1 MAQDK
6 NAFFALNDQF
16 KSLTGNQ
23 PIGTKL
29 NFASALLRGAIFEME
44 ERGEDMESDFREA
57 AKALKLLIA
66 DRKAQQAAAW
76 AARNGS

>member
-29 NFASALLRGAIFEME
+29 NFAMALLRGAIFEME
-44 ERGEDMESDFREA
+44 ERGEDMECDFREA
-57 AKALKLLIA
+57 ANTLKSLTLA
-66 DRKAQQAAAW
+66 RKTAQAAAW
-76 AARNGS
+76 KARNGE